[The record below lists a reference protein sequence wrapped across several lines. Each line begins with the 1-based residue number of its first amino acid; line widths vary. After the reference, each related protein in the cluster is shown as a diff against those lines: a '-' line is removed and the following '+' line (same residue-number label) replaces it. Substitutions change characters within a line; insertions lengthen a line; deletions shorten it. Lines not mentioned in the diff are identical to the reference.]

1 MEAQCLGTHI
11 RMRAVCQGMYVII
24 ILKRELF
31 ICYSP
36 VSFFI
41 LSLYTTHMTSS
52 IGGNKNNKTIINHNC
67 KATIVHS
74 WMGARQCYRQFVR
87 LRKNVG
93 HFVYEG
99 RSLPAFVVSFNS
111 ILYWGFPD
119 LMKNLLSEGRSYV
132 VYTHTH
138 IHTHPI
144 ICVIL

>member
-24 ILKRELF
+24 ILKRESFHLLLARFFFHPF
-31 ICYSP
+31 IVYNSHD
-36 VSFFI
+36 VFNWGKQKKS
-41 LSLYTTHMTSS
+41 
-52 IGGNKNNKTIINHNC
+52 TIINHNC
-67 KATIVHS
+67 KATTVHS

-138 IHTHPI
+138 IHTHTHTGW
-144 ICVIL
+144 